1 MIKTNFVSIQQFRD
15 FVELKDFRPRTKKEY
30 VRYLC
35 RLSDHYSADPTT
47 LSEDQLRRYFL
58 LLRQERQLGASAMII
73 AKASFQCFFVDL
85 HRKTDWRVF
94 SDLVIRRAET
104 LPIVLSREDVGRI
117 LGVVR
122 EERFRICLR
131 LIYQCGLRVGEA
143 VSLRVENIDG
153 KAGRIHV
160 RDAKGGK
167 DRYVPLSSP
176 MCLELRQWWKEHR
189 NPVWL
194 FPSIGLG
201 SNLRLKPQSEVLKT
215 ATSPMSVSSV
225 QRVFQF
231 ARVESAIHPEAVVH
245 TLRHS
250 YATHLLE
257 EGVSLRLISQYLGHA
272 SLDTTVI
279 YTHLTAVSEEK
290 ARQALERLHSTLP
303 R

>member
-1 MIKTNFVSIQQFRD
+1 MINNHVSIEQFRN
-15 FVELKDFRPRTKKEY
+15 FVELKDYRTKTKKEY

-35 RLSDHYSADPTT
+35 RLSDHYSTDPAALT
-47 LSEDQLRRYFL
+47 EEQVQRYFL
-58 LLRQERQLGASAMII
+58 HLRQERKVGSSAMII
-73 AKASFQCFFVDL
+73 AKASFESFFVEL
-85 HRKTDWRVF
+85 HRKTNWRVF

-104 LPIVLSREDVGRI
+104 LPIVLCREDVGRI
-117 LGVVR
+117 LAVVR

-143 VSLRVENIDG
+143 VSIRIADIHG
-153 KAGRIHV
+153 KVGRLHI

-167 DRYVPLSSP
+167 DRYVPLGEA
-176 MCLELRQWWKEHR
+176 MYLELRQWWKAHR
-189 NPVWL
+189 NPNWL
-194 FPSIGLG
+194 FPSLGLG
-201 SNLRLKPQSEVLKT
+201 WAERLRPQSEVLHT
-215 ATSPMSVSSV
+215 ATGPMSVSSV
-225 QRVFQF
+225 QRAFQL
-231 ARVESAIHPEAVVH
+231 ARVESGVHPEAVVH

-279 YTHLTAVSEEK
+279 YTHLTATSEEK